1 MRTNIEIDDKLMAKA
16 MKASRLETKT
26 KRAVVE
32 EGLRLLVKS
41 RAQERALGGLFGKGQ
56 FWEDYDYK
64 AMRRDSPPIETPRVT
79 SNAALRKLQS
89 RRSFR
94 GNAA

>member
-1 MRTNIEIDDKLMAKA
+1 MRTNIDIDDKLMKDA
-16 MKASRLETKT
+16 MKASRVDSKT

-41 RAQERALGGLFGKGQ
+41 RAQERALGSLFGKGQ

-64 AMRRDSPPIETPRVT
+64 AMRRDSPSIETSRVT
-79 SNAALRKLQS
+79 KTRLRKLQS
-89 RRSFR
+89 RRSLR